1 MQASAARLAGTNS
14 SGEVGM
20 GVAKNPGAV
29 GVIGLGIMGGA
40 FARNLVAD
48 GWRVVGFD
56 TNKARC
62 REASRAGIKIVENA
76 KAVAGDMPTI
86 ITSLP
91 HPQALVMTVQG
102 IVDARVPKRV

>member
-1 MQASAARLAGTNS
+1 MCSVRGRCDGTGGSLMGSAKT
-14 SGEVGM
+14 
-20 GVAKNPGAV
+20 KGAV